1 MGMTRAD
8 AAKAS
13 PAAMMAPFVVTA
25 APVPSVMVTA
35 SAVSTAVVAV
45 PMLDFNHATIR
56 RGHWSKAQPGGS
68 GYGHGQRS
76 KQRGNNQNEASHSVF
91 LPVA

>member
-1 MGMTRAD
+1 M
-8 AAKAS
+8 
-13 PAAMMAPFVVTA
+13 VTA
-25 APVPSVMVTA
+25 AAVPSVMVTA
-35 SAVSTAVVAV
+35 SAAVSTAVVAV

-68 GYGHGQRS
+68 GCGHGQRS